1 MKELEFG
8 LIMTIV
14 GMGGTFLTLGL
25 LIASMH
31 LIKKIFPYK
40 PEAQPVGEKK

>member
-8 LIMTIV
+8 LIMTVV

-25 LIASMH
+25 LIAAMH
-31 LIKKIFPYK
+31 LMKKIFPYK
-40 PEAQPVGEKK
+40 SETQPVGEKK